1 MSPIQKGST
10 MHIASALTLVR
21 RSPAL
26 DVPGSG
32 DADTLGPAPGN
43 APPPTEV
50 APSRVR
56 KALPG
61 AVLIAALVLLG
72 ALFPLAF

>member
-1 MSPIQKGST
+1 

-26 DVPGSG
+26 DVPGSQN
-32 DADTLGPAPGN
+32 ADTLGHMPGD
-43 APPPTEV
+43 APPPTVV
-50 APSRVR
+50 APTRMR

-61 AVLIAALVLLG
+61 AILIAALVLLG
-72 ALFPLAF
+72 ALFPLTF